1 MKISRLGRWAGVCFL
16 FLLLIGLVSPSQR
29 VEAQTTQNCLECH
42 KGRAWPDNNASQ
54 KDIDAK
60 KATSDYLPP
69 NLSSSSIKPF
79 YDIKS
84 AYTKSIH
91 ATTAFAPDETD
102 HVTCLGCHTSLP
114 DAHAKKIVG
123 TNKCSQCHQLP
134 FFDLEAFKATGH
146 FNPDST
152 PPKFFDQWGSG
163 TGQAKTYLSP
173 EGESLPDE
181 ALLGEPVLGEPAS
194 LFKSDKKSKV
204 TKNNRIDECSVCHN
218 YVLQYPRYKAKYSKP
233 QVGCPSC
240 HDAHMPAPRAKD
252 IPEVNSTIEVTAV
265 SVSGTT
271 TTVLAAIPAEGRA
284 MAYMNLKPYKQD
296 ATGAQTKGGTWT
308 RGSSYTRPNS
318 IIVQGTGTVGDIVD
332 DGEGASKQ
340 FTSTGIGKK
349 VKVHDT
355 LFITGVAQGT
365 ATLNGADGALTP
377 GDVTVRATLD
387 RAGFGIA
394 SIVDDNTVEL
404 DPGVVATATV
414 TYKKAPDGSTTG
426 TKSVS
431 IPFSGGP
438 FTFEVRNM
446 QTNTETLCSSCHT
459 QGTYKFSAW
468 GKTQDGVFV
477 DLKQTHN
484 SNVSTQYANSGH
496 ANILALAFEEFSARP
511 YGTSHVTT
519 YPFDM
524 SITGSGGVSSLRNK
538 GNTLFDLI
546 AAPDNNN
553 FTNAYLTKA
562 GNTSLPPLVNNY
574 ACFQCHNGLGTI
586 DYLKDR
592 QGTTDAQVLWG
603 DANVTC
609 LTCHDTHEKGA
620 GDNVRIPVKLSYN
633 SRFVDSVKNP
643 GGGINKFMDGTDIP
657 ADVGKGVICLFCHQG
672 RESGLTVYL
681 AIKGKVDP
689 YTSPDQ
695 TIDAAKGIS
704 FINPHYLDSGAVLWG
719 RNAWEYIDGGIT
731 PREYSTGVA
740 AHQSLNCMGCHMA
753 EPNAENTE
761 GGHTWKPRVETCQE
775 CHGSFITD
783 FKDIR
788 AIGDYDGDGTV
799 KTAFEEI
806 GTLGDPV
813 LGDSGLFG
821 QLKTALH
828 DAGIDYDPDSYPYFF
843 IAGTG
848 DQYKA
853 WTSNQLTAA
862 FNLSWAFKSG
872 IDCVAY
878 HNAYYAAQILQDS
891 LSVLVPG
898 KDMSGYF
905 RPPKDR
911 DATDYRTIVVNP

>member
-1 MKISRLGRWAGVCFL
+1 MKTRHLGKWALVCSL
-16 FLLLIGLVSPSQR
+16 FLALFILGSPSQR
-29 VEAQTTQNCLECH
+29 VWAQTTQNCLECH
-42 KGRAWPDNNASQ
+42 KGRAWPDNNAGQ

-60 KATSDYLPP
+60 NATSDYLPL
-69 NLSSSSIKPF
+69 NLSSSNIRPF

-91 ATTAFAPDETD
+91 ATPAFAPDETD
-102 HVTCLGCHTSLP
+102 YLTCLGCHVSLP
-114 DAHAKKIVG
+114 EAHSGKIVG
-123 TNKCSQCHQLP
+123 TNKCAQCHQLP
-134 FFDLEAFKATGH
+134 FFDLDAYKTTSH

-152 PPKFFDQWGSG
+152 PPKYFDQWGSG
-163 TGQAKTYLSP
+163 TSQALAYLSA
-173 EGESLPDE
+173 EGESVLG
-181 ALLGEPVLGEPAS
+181 ASLLGGPVLGEPVS
-194 LFKSDKKSKV
+194 LFKSDKKSIV
-204 TKNNRIDECSVCHN
+204 TKNSRIDECSVCHN

-240 HDAHMPAPRAKD
+240 HDAHMPAPSAKD
-252 IPEVNSTIEVTAV
+252 IPVVNSTVNVT
-265 SVSGTT
+265 SIYTSSSGSITPL
-271 TTVLAAIPAEGRA
+271 TVERADGRE

-296 ATGAQTKGGTWT
+296 ATGAQNKSGTWT
-308 RGSSYTRPNS
+308 RGSSFTRPNS

-332 DGEGASKQ
+332 DGGG
-340 FTSTGIGKK
+340 TSTRFTFAGIGKK
-349 VKVHDT
+349 VKAHDT
-355 LFITGVAQGT
+355 LFISGVAEGT
-365 ATLNGADGALTP
+365 ATLPADALSD

-394 SIVDDNTVEL
+394 SVVDDNTVEL

-414 TYKKAPDGSTTG
+414 TYKKDPTGTG

-459 QGTYKFSAW
+459 QGKYKFSAW
-468 GKTQDGVFV
+468 GKKQDGGFI

-484 SNVSTQYANSGH
+484 SNASTQYANSGH
-496 ANILALAFEEFSARP
+496 ANILALAFDEFSARP

-524 SITGSGGVSSLRNK
+524 SITGSGGVGSLRNK

-546 AAPDNNN
+546 AAPESNN
-553 FTNAYLTKA
+553 FANAYLTKA

-586 DYLKDR
+586 DYLKGR

-609 LTCHDTHEKGA
+609 LTCHDTHEEGA
-620 GDNVRIPVKLSYN
+620 GANVRIPVKLSYN

-643 GGGINKFMDGTDIP
+643 KGGINKFMDGTDIP
-657 ADVGKGVICLFCHQG
+657 AEVGKGNLCLFCHQG

-689 YTSPDQ
+689 YTNPDQ
-695 TIDAAKGIS
+695 VIDAANGIS
-704 FINPHYLDSGAVLWG
+704 FINPHYLDSGAILWG
-719 RNAWEYIDGGIT
+719 RNAWEYIFGGT
-731 PREYSTGVA
+731 PQEYSTGVP

-761 GGHTWKPRVETCQE
+761 GGHTWRPRVETCQE
-775 CHGSFITD
+775 CHGSFVTD
-783 FKDIR
+783 FKDIP
-788 AIGDYDGDGTV
+788 AIGDYDGDGEV

-821 QLKTALH
+821 KLKTALH

-843 IAGTG
+843 NASGG
-848 DQYKA
+848 QYKA
-853 WTSNQLTAA
+853 WTSNQLSAA
-862 FNLSWAFKSG
+862 FNLAWAYKSG

-878 HNAYYAAQILQDS
+878 HNAYYGAQILQDS
-891 LSVLVPG
+891 LKALRV
-898 KDMSGYF
+898 DTSGYF
-905 RPPKDR
+905 RPPVGLR
-911 DATDYRTIVVNP
+911 NATDYRTIVVNP